1 MIRRNRLLAQLGFLG
16 GLILAFTSLAIG
28 IYQTVLLLQLLQK
41 GKRAHGV
48 VIDIDVGVKGGR
60 RAVFEFITES
70 GKLVRS
76 RDFFQMML
84 IRHRQGGDVVVLYD
98 PSKLKIATI
107 DMGLWTWQQP
117 AVFYFGFF
125 LLLGV
130 TFFLRRWESTVL
142 KE

>member
-1 MIRRNRLLAQLGFLG
+1 MIKKPRLLAQLGFFG

-28 IYQTVLLLQLLQK
+28 IYQTALLFQLLHR
-41 GKRAHGV
+41 GERAHGV
-48 VIDIDVGVKGGR
+48 VVGIDVGVKGGR
-60 RAVFEFITES
+60 RAVFEFTTES

-84 IRHRQGGDVVVLYD
+84 IRQSQGDEVVVLYD
-98 PSKLKIATI
+98 PSNLKIATI

-117 AVFYFGFF
+117 AVFYFGFV